1 MGQEPRKFDA
11 TRGVILANLS
21 ELLVRQIEARWASQA
36 RRKCE
41 AGHLKRAADAYN
53 SATGFIDASDPRSWR
68 VLHLNGPAVELL
80 GKEFGPFLGMG
91 LVHAPPLLH
100 CTSSQPCMVQDHVL
114 AADSALHGLTA
125 CNTMVVMK
133 PCASEVRELLS

>member
-21 ELLVRQIEARWASQA
+21 ELLVRQIEARWAREA

-41 AGHLKRAADAYN
+41 AGHLRRAADAYRH
-53 SATGFIDASDPRSWR
+53 ATGFIDASDPHNWK

-80 GKEFGPFLGMG
+80 G
-91 LVHAPPLLH
+91 
-100 CTSSQPCMVQDHVL
+100 
-114 AADSALHGLTA
+114 
-125 CNTMVVMK
+125 
-133 PCASEVRELLS
+133 EVF